1 MQAIAAHLK
10 LSRSSVY
17 FTFRAK
23 SALFVQALRR
33 YQAEG
38 RAPGLSELR
47 GAVSPRAALVRVF
60 EVSGPGGEER
70 QPRALYL
77 LIETARGLKHR
88 EPEIARLVEET
99 IEDLEVRFRG
109 AIERGKAAA
118 EIADRVDPVAVALG
132 RSRSSRRHLEPL
144 SSSVAG
150 TPPPVRG
157 RRSVSVTSGWEIIGG
172 STVGAALHHEDAVD
186 PAPGSRGGW
195 GITTRSPVGRLA
207 ALANSAPL
215 QRPVRCCC
223 NAREG

>member
-1 MQAIAAHLK
+1 MPRTKTFTIDSVLDRAMELFWERGYHGTSMQAIAAHLK

-118 EIADRVDPVAVALG
+118 EIADRVDPVAVARVLLSLYFG
-132 RSRSSRRHLEPL
+132 LLVGTGPAGERVQSAVLQQVEALLPAPRSS
-144 SSSVAG
+144 
-150 TPPPVRG
+150 
-157 RRSVSVTSGWEIIGG
+157 
-172 STVGAALHHEDAVD
+172 STE
-186 PAPGSRGGW
+186 
-195 GITTRSPVGRLA
+195 
-207 ALANSAPL
+207 
-215 QRPVRCCC
+215 
-223 NAREG
+223 E